1 MRLLPISSY
10 ILNCFLLLV
19 PILAWNAILA
29 SKLPVAY
36 QTAMFDK
43 DIPSAVVIG
52 ENGFRS
58 LVMFLPLL
66 MPLSFASHSQ
76 RVGLYVFIFGL
87 LVYFLSWMVLIVIP
101 NSVWS
106 KSLIGFLA
114 PAYTPLIWLVGIGL
128 IGTQLYFKSPY
139 QNWMYILLSV
149 IFLSFHIT
157 HAAIVYLRLN
167 S

>member
-1 MRLLPISSY
+1 MKLLPISSY
-10 ILNCFLLLV
+10 ILNCFLLLI

-29 SKLPVAY
+29 SKLTVAY
-36 QTAMFDK
+36 QAETFDK
-43 DIPSAVVIG
+43 DIPSVVTLG
-52 ENGFRS
+52 ENIFRS

-66 MPLSFASHSQ
+66 MPLNLVSRSQ
-76 RVGLYVFIFGL
+76 KLGLYIYILGML
-87 LVYFLSWMVLIVIP
+87 IYFLSWTGLIVFP
-101 NSVWS
+101 NSTWS
-106 KSLIGFLA
+106 MSAAGFLA

-128 IGTQLYFKSPY
+128 IGTQLYFNSPY
-139 QNWMYILLSV
+139 QGWIYILLSV

>member
-1 MRLLPISSY
+1 MKLLPISSY
-10 ILNCFLLLV
+10 VLNCFLLLV

-29 SKLPVAY
+29 SKLPIAY
-36 QTAMFDK
+36 QAETFDK
-43 DIPSAVVIG
+43 DIPSAATLG
-52 ENGFRS
+52 ENLFRS

-66 MPLSFASHSQ
+66 MPLSFSSRSQ
-76 RVGLYVFIFGL
+76 KLGLYIFIFGML
-87 LVYFLSWMVLIVIP
+87 IYFLSWTVLIVFS

-106 KSLIGFLA
+106 MSAAGFLA

-139 QNWMYILLSV
+139 QSWMYILLSI

-157 HAAIVYLRLN
+157 HAAIVYLRLH